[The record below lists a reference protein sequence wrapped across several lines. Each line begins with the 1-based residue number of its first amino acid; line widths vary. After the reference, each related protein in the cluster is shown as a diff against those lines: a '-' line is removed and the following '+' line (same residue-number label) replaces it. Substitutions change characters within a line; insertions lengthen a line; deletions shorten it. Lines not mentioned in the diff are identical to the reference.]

1 MVIGKDE
8 DDVVFRTAREK
19 FSAIADEIAKVQ
31 PQGQPILVG
40 TASVERSELLS
51 SLLAKKNIPHEVLNA
66 KNHAREAT
74 IIAEAGHS
82 GHVTIATNMAGRG
95 TDIVLGPGVKE
106 NGGLYVI
113 GTERHES
120 RRIDNQLR
128 GRSGR
133 QGDLGKSKF
142 FLSLEDDLMRIFA
155 SDRLSG
161 VMARLGMEDG
171 EAIVSPMVSR
181 AIEKAQKREKDVK
194 DQIASLEEQKQSVQ
208 VLKRDLTDTQ
218 KPPEKLAQSDSIL
231 DSLREGLDKTRKNIL
246 NNLSDAVLGK
256 KEINDE
262 LLDDLEEI
270 LISSDIGPETT
281 NRILE
286 AITKKVKREE
296 LTNPQTLRLEIEREI
311 QLILTK
317 KYQVLGT
324 SDRKPLILLFV
335 GVNGVGKTTSIGKI
349 AAQYRQ
355 QGKKVLIGAGDTFRA
370 AAIEQ
375 LDEWSKRAD
384 CDIVHK
390 DAGTDPSAVIFES
403 VQKGIDDDYD
413 VVICD
418 TAGRLHTKKN
428 LMEELKKMVRVIR
441 KLIPDAPHEVFLVLD
456 ATTGQNAI
464 FQTREFLQ
472 AAELTG
478 LIITKLDGTSK
489 GGVVIG
495 IVNEFEIPVR
505 YIGLGEQLEDLR
517 PFNADQFTK
526 SSIQLDRSIGQLTQ
540 VVYTDNCQMD
550 VNSGVFMIHFAM
562 NERLL

>member
-1 MVIGKDE
+1 MFVEELKLLFFPLLEEFNILFSR
-8 DDVVFRTAREK
+8 VFNKGMSISNEMTMFILAIFIALFFIFI
-19 FSAIADEIAKVQ
+19 FSMW
-31 PQGQPILVG
+31 L
-40 TASVERSELLS
+40 LLS
-51 SLLAKKNIPHEVLNA
+51 RRSQNQKEFEHRSPKIKKKKLQQLKKKRDKELDLRIKEDKKLQEVKQDTLL
-66 KNHAREAT
+66 
-74 IIAEAGHS
+74 
-82 GHVTIATNMAGRG
+82 
-95 TDIVLGPGVKE
+95 
-106 NGGLYVI
+106 
-113 GTERHES
+113 
-120 RRIDNQLR
+120 
-128 GRSGR
+128 
-133 QGDLGKSKF
+133 
-142 FLSLEDDLMRIFA
+142 
-155 SDRLSG
+155 
-161 VMARLGMEDG
+161 
-171 EAIVSPMVSR
+171 
-181 AIEKAQKREKDVK
+181 EKAQQREKDVQ
-194 DQIASLEEQKQSVQ
+194 DQIASLEEQKQSVR
-208 VLKRDLTDTQ
+208 VLKRDLIDSQ
-218 KPPEKLAQSDSIL
+218 KPPGKLAQSDSIL
-231 DSLREGLDKTRKNIL
+231 DNLREGLDKTRKNIL

-262 LLDDLEEI
+262 LLDDLEEV

-281 NRILE
+281 TRILE

-355 QGKKVLIGAGDTFRA
+355 KGKKVVIGAGDTFRA

-375 LDEWSKRAD
+375 LAEWSKRAD
-384 CDIVHK
+384 CDIVNK
-390 DAGTDPSAVIFES
+390 KAGADPSAVIYES
-403 VQKGIDDDYD
+403 VQKGIDEDYD

-505 YIGLGEQLEDLR
+505 YIGLGEQVEDLR
-517 PFNADQFTK
+517 TFDAEQFTK
-526 SSIQLDRSIGQLTQ
+526 SI
-540 VVYTDNCQMD
+540 
-550 VNSGVFMIHFAM
+550 FAV
-562 NERLL
+562 

>member
-1 MVIGKDE
+1 MFVEELKLLFFPLLE
-8 DDVVFRTAREK
+8 DVNILFSRVFNKGVSISNEMTIFILAIFIALLFIII
-19 FSAIADEIAKVQ
+19 FSMW
-31 PQGQPILVG
+31 L
-40 TASVERSELLS
+40 LLS
-51 SLLAKKNIPHEVLNA
+51 RKSQNEKEFEQPSPKIKNKNLQKLKKKHAKELDLRIKEDKKLQEGKQATLL
-66 KNHAREAT
+66 
-74 IIAEAGHS
+74 
-82 GHVTIATNMAGRG
+82 
-95 TDIVLGPGVKE
+95 
-106 NGGLYVI
+106 
-113 GTERHES
+113 
-120 RRIDNQLR
+120 
-128 GRSGR
+128 
-133 QGDLGKSKF
+133 
-142 FLSLEDDLMRIFA
+142 
-155 SDRLSG
+155 
-161 VMARLGMEDG
+161 
-171 EAIVSPMVSR
+171 
-181 AIEKAQKREKDVK
+181 EKAQQREKDVQ

-208 VLKRDLTDTQ
+208 VLNRDLTDTQ
-218 KPPEKLAQSDSIL
+218 TPPEKLTQSDSIL

-335 GVNGVGKTTSIGKI
+335 GVNGVGKTTSIGKL

-355 QGKKVLIGAGDTFRA
+355 QGKKVVIGAGDTFRA

-375 LDEWSKRAD
+375 LAEWSKRAD

-390 DAGTDPSAVIFES
+390 KAGADPSAVIYES
-403 VQKGIDDDYD
+403 VQKGIDGDYD

-418 TAGRLHTKKN
+418 TAGRLHTNKN

-505 YIGLGEQLEDLR
+505 YIGLGEQVEDLR
-517 PFNADQFTK
+517 PFDAQQFTK
-526 SSIQLDRSIGQLTQ
+526 SI
-540 VVYTDNCQMD
+540 
-550 VNSGVFMIHFAM
+550 FA
-562 NERLL
+562 E

>member
-1 MVIGKDE
+1 M
-8 DDVVFRTAREK
+8 F
-19 FSAIADEIAKVQ
+19 
-31 PQGQPILVG
+31 
-40 TASVERSELLS
+40 VEELK
-51 SLLAKKNIPHEVLNA
+51 LL
-66 KNHAREAT
+66 
-74 IIAEAGHS
+74 
-82 GHVTIATNMAGRG
+82 
-95 TDIVLGPGVKE
+95 
-106 NGGLYVI
+106 
-113 GTERHES
+113 
-120 RRIDNQLR
+120 
-128 GRSGR
+128 
-133 QGDLGKSKF
+133 F
-142 FLSLEDDLMRIFA
+142 FPLLEDVNILFSRVFNKGVSISNEMTIFILAIFIALLFIFIFSIWLLLNRRSQNGKEFEQPSPIIKEKNLQQLKKKRDKELDLRIK
-155 SDRLSG
+155 
-161 VMARLGMEDG
+161 EDKKLQEG
-171 EAIVSPMVSR
+171 KQATLL
-181 AIEKAQKREKDVK
+181 EKAQQREKDVQ

-218 KPPEKLAQSDSIL
+218 KPTEKIAQSDSIL
-231 DSLREGLDKTRKNIL
+231 DSLREGLDKTRKHIL

-262 LLDDLEEI
+262 LLDDLEEV

-296 LTNPQTLRLEIEREI
+296 LTNPQTLRLEIEHEI

-324 SDRKPLILLFV
+324 ADRKPLILLFV

-355 QGKKVLIGAGDTFRA
+355 QGKKVVVGAGDTYRA

-375 LDEWSKRAD
+375 LAEWSKRAD

-390 DAGTDPSAVIFES
+390 KAGTDPSAVIYES
-403 VQKGIDDDYD
+403 VQKGIDGDYD

-418 TAGRLHTKKN
+418 TAGRLHTNKN

-489 GGVVIG
+489 GGVIIG

-505 YIGLGEQLEDLR
+505 YIGLGEQVEDLR
-517 PFNADQFTK
+517 PFDAQQFTK
-526 SSIQLDRSIGQLTQ
+526 SI
-540 VVYTDNCQMD
+540 
-550 VNSGVFMIHFAM
+550 FA
-562 NERLL
+562 E

>member
-1 MVIGKDE
+1 MFVEELKLLFFPLIE
-8 DDVVFRTAREK
+8 EFNILFSRVFNKGVPISNEMTIFILAIFIALLFIFI
-19 FSAIADEIAKVQ
+19 FSMW
-31 PQGQPILVG
+31 L
-40 TASVERSELLS
+40 LLS
-51 SLLAKKNIPHEVLNA
+51 RISQNEKGFEQPSPKIKKKNLQQLKKKRDKELDLRIKEDKKLQES
-66 KNHAREAT
+66 KQAT
-74 IIAEAGHS
+74 
-82 GHVTIATNMAGRG
+82 
-95 TDIVLGPGVKE
+95 L
-106 NGGLYVI
+106 L
-113 GTERHES
+113 
-120 RRIDNQLR
+120 
-128 GRSGR
+128 
-133 QGDLGKSKF
+133 
-142 FLSLEDDLMRIFA
+142 
-155 SDRLSG
+155 
-161 VMARLGMEDG
+161 
-171 EAIVSPMVSR
+171 
-181 AIEKAQKREKDVK
+181 EKAQQREKDVQ

-208 VLKRDLTDTQ
+208 VLQRDLTDTQ
-218 KPPEKLAQSDSIL
+218 KPPETLAQSDSIL
-231 DSLREGLDKTRKNIL
+231 DSLREGLEKTRKNIL

-262 LLDDLEEI
+262 LLDDLEEV

-296 LTNPQTLRLEIEREI
+296 LTNPQTLRLEIEHEI

-324 SDRKPLILLFV
+324 ADRKPLILLFV

-355 QGKKVLIGAGDTFRA
+355 QGKKVVIGAGDTYRA

-375 LDEWSKRAD
+375 LAEWSKRAD
-384 CDIVHK
+384 CDIVYK
-390 DAGTDPSAVIFES
+390 EAGADPSAVIYES
-403 VQKGIDDDYD
+403 VQKGIDGDYD

-418 TAGRLHTKKN
+418 TAGRLHTNKN

-495 IVNEFEIPVR
+495 IVNEFDIPVR
-505 YIGLGEQLEDLR
+505 FIGMGEKVEDLR
-517 PFNADQFTK
+517 AFDAKQFAE
-526 SSIQLDRSIGQLTQ
+526 SI
-540 VVYTDNCQMD
+540 
-550 VNSGVFMIHFAM
+550 FA
-562 NERLL
+562 